1 LGAKRPSL
9 NALRALEGTVRLSSM
24 TAAAEE
30 LSVTHGAVSRH
41 IKSLEEMFG
50 IPLLLR
56 GPRSVQATPEGGR
69 LASEL
74 SRAFDL
80 IASSVEQLQPGPLTL
95 SCSST
100 IMMSWLIPRIGA
112 FHELHPDIELR
123 FNMNYDR
130 IDFVRDEIS
139 VAIRV
144 SMIEP
149 PKEVIIK
156 NMIDEWIGPVC
167 SPEYASKHFR
177 APGDLDRCALMATK
191 TRPGGWTDWARA
203 SGQSR
208 ELRPQR
214 FYDHFYLLIQA
225 AACGLGVAMV
235 PKILVL
241 DDLRSGKLVAPLG
254 FVAGPFKIVLWIA
267 PHLRAR
273 SETRALVDWLT
284 KEFRKPGM
292 QSDADE
298 PLPMNSLP
306 TAPGIGGLASPRSAQ
321 THGRPLRS

>member
-1 LGAKRPSL
+1 LRVKRPSL
-9 NALRALEGTVRLSSM
+9 NALRALEATVRLSSM
-24 TAAAEE
+24 TAAADE

-41 IKSLEEMFG
+41 VKSLEEMFG

-56 GPRSVQATPEGGR
+56 GTRSVQATPEGAR
-69 LASEL
+69 LANEL
-74 SRAFDL
+74 SSAFAL

-100 IMMSWLIPRIGA
+100 IMMYWLIPRIGT
-112 FHELHPDIELR
+112 FHELHPEIELQ

-139 VAIRV
+139 VAIRN

-156 NMIDEWIGPVC
+156 DMVDEWIGPVC
-167 SPEYASKHFR
+167 SPEYAVKHFTK
-177 APGDLDRCALMATK
+177 AADLHQCSLMSTK
-191 TRPGGWTDWARA
+191 TRPSNWIDWVKSSA
-203 SGQSR
+203 QSL
-208 ELRPQR
+208 ELRPQKT
-214 FYDHFYLLIQA
+214 YEHFYLLIQA

-235 PKILVL
+235 PKMLVL

-254 FVAGPFKIVLWIA
+254 FVAGPFKLVLWVA

-273 SETRALVDWLT
+273 SETKALVEWLT

-292 QSDADE
+292 
-298 PLPMNSLP
+298 L
-306 TAPGIGGLASPRSAQ
+306 GGAVETISTQMLRVAS
-321 THGRPLRS
+321 G

>member
-9 NALRALEGTVRLSSM
+9 NALRALEATVRLSSM
-24 TAAAEE
+24 TAAADE

-56 GPRSVQATPEGGR
+56 GARSVQATLEGAR

-80 IASSVEQLQPGPLTL
+80 ITSSVEQLQPGPLTL

-100 IMMSWLIPRIGA
+100 IMMSWLIPRLGA
-112 FHELHPDIELR
+112 FHEQHPDIELR
-123 FNMNYDR
+123 FNTNYDR

-139 VAIRV
+139 VAIRN
-144 SMIEP
+144 SMIEH

-156 NMIDEWIGPVC
+156 DMVDEWIGPVC
-167 SPEYASKHFR
+167 SPEYAAKHFT
-177 APGDLDRCALMATK
+177 ASSDLDRCILLASK
-191 TRPGGWTDWARA
+191 TRPGGWADWVKTT
-203 SGQSR
+203 GHVR

-214 FYDHFYLLIQA
+214 SYDHFYLLIQA

-235 PKILVL
+235 PRILVL

-254 FVAGPFKIVLWIA
+254 FAAGPFKIVLWVA

-273 SETRALVDWLT
+273 PETKALVEWLT
-284 KEFRKPGM
+284 NEFRQPGM
-292 QSDADE
+292 QGETVELA
-298 PLPMNSLP
+298 P
-306 TAPGIGGLASPRSAQ
+306 TPPWRAASAR
-321 THGRPLRS
+321 

>member
-9 NALRALEGTVRLSSM
+9 NALRALEATVRLSSM
-24 TAAAEE
+24 SAAAEE

-41 IKSLEEMFG
+41 IKSLEQIFG

-56 GPRSVQATPEGGR
+56 GARSVQATPEGGR
-69 LASEL
+69 LVGEL

-100 IMMSWLIPRIGA
+100 IMMSWLIPRIGM

-139 VAIRV
+139 VAIRG

-156 NMIDEWIGPVC
+156 DMIDEWIGPVC
-167 SPEYASKHFR
+167 SPEYAAKHFKVQR
-177 APGDLDRCALMATK
+177 DLDRCTLLATK
-191 TRPGGWTDWARA
+191 TRPGGWADWAKIA
-203 SGQSR
+203 GVTS

-214 FYDHFYLLIQA
+214 SYDHFYLLIQA

-241 DDLRSGKLVAPLG
+241 DDLRSGKLVAPRG

-273 SETRALVDWLT
+273 PETRALVEWLT
-284 KEFRKPGM
+284 QEFRKPGM
-292 QSDADE
+292 QGETDE
-298 PLPMNSLP
+298 PRVKNSQR
-306 TAPGIGGLASPRSAQ
+306 AAFRS
-321 THGRPLRS
+321 

>member
-1 LGAKRPSL
+1 MGAKLPSL
-9 NALRALEGTVRLSSM
+9 NALRAFEATVRLSSM
-24 TAAAEE
+24 TAAADE
-30 LSVTHGAVSRH
+30 LLVTHGAVSRH

-56 GPRSVQATPEGGR
+56 GARSVQATPEGAR
-69 LASEL
+69 LAADL
-74 SRAFDL
+74 SSAFAL
-80 IASSVEQLQPGPLTL
+80 ITSSVEQLQPGPLTL

-100 IMMSWLIPRIGA
+100 IMMSWLIPRIGT
-112 FHELHPDIELR
+112 FHETYPDIELR

-139 VAIRV
+139 VAIRN

-156 NMIDEWIGPVC
+156 DMVDEWIGPVC
-167 SPEYASKHFR
+167 SPEYARKQF
-177 APGDLDRCALMATK
+177 AMEGDLGRCVLLTTK
-191 TRPGGWTDWARA
+191 TRPAGWADWIKA
-203 SGQSR
+203 SRQSC
-208 ELRPQR
+208 ELQPKKT
-214 FYDHFYLLIQA
+214 YDHFYLLIQA

-241 DDLRSGKLVAPLG
+241 DDIRSGRLVAPLG

-273 SETRALVDWLT
+273 PETKALVDWLT

-292 QSDADE
+292 TGDE
-298 PLPMNSLP
+298 P
-306 TAPGIGGLASPRSAQ
+306 APVKLMRKVAMSK
-321 THGRPLRS
+321 

>member
-1 LGAKRPSL
+1 MGVKRPSL
-9 NALRALEGTVRLSSM
+9 NALRALEATVRLSSM

-30 LSVTHGAVSRH
+30 LSVTHGAISRH
-41 IKSLEEMFG
+41 VKSLEEMFG

-56 GPRSVQATPEGGR
+56 GTRSVGPTPEGAR

-74 SRAFDL
+74 SSAFAL

-100 IMMSWLIPRIGA
+100 IMMYWLIPRIGA
-112 FHELHPDIELR
+112 FHELHPEIELR

-139 VAIRV
+139 VAIRN

-149 PKEVIIK
+149 PKDVIIK
-156 NMIDEWIGPVC
+156 DLADEWIGPVC
-167 SPEYASKHFR
+167 SPEYAAKHF
-177 APGDLDRCALMATK
+177 ATAADLHQCTLMSTK
-191 TRPGGWTDWARA
+191 TRLNGWTDWVNSSAH
-203 SGQSR
+203 SLQ
-208 ELRPQR
+208 LRSQKS
-214 FYDHFYLLIQA
+214 YDHFYLLIQA

-254 FVAGPFKIVLWIA
+254 FVVGPFKLVLWIA
-267 PHLRAR
+267 PHLRSR
-273 SETRALVDWLT
+273 TETKALVEWLT

-292 QSDADE
+292 LGEAVE
-298 PLPMNSLP
+298 
-306 TAPGIGGLASPRSAQ
+306 TAPTQMLRVASS
-321 THGRPLRS
+321 

>member
-1 LGAKRPSL
+1 MGGNRPSL
-9 NALRALEGTVRLSSM
+9 NALRALEATVRLSSM

-56 GPRSVQATPEGGR
+56 GARSVQATPEGAR
-69 LASEL
+69 LATEL
-74 SRAFDL
+74 SSAFTL

-100 IMMSWLIPRIGA
+100 IMMSWLIPRLGA
-112 FHELHPDIELR
+112 FHEQHPDIELR

-139 VAIRV
+139 VAIRN

-156 NMIDEWIGPVC
+156 DMVDEWIGPVC
-167 SPEYASKHFR
+167 SPEYVAKHFA
-177 APGDLDRCALMATK
+177 APIELNQCILLASK
-191 TRPGGWTDWARA
+191 TRPGGWTDWVKM
-203 SGQSR
+203 SGLAL
-208 ELRPQR
+208 ELRPQKS
-214 FYDHFYLLIQA
+214 YDHFYLLIQA
-225 AACGLGVAMV
+225 AACGLGIAMV

-254 FVAGPFKIVLWIA
+254 FVSGRFKIVLWIA

-273 SETRALVDWLT
+273 HEIKTLVDWLT

-292 QSDADE
+292 QGGSID
-298 PLPMNSLP
+298 P
-306 TAPGIGGLASPRSAQ
+306 APIKLLRAALAR
-321 THGRPLRS
+321 